1 MNKKGVGPIS
11 AVDDVSPTDVR
22 ATLRTLEQFRK
33 LPRVRTDE
41 EVGERLDQFFS
52 MCDSSGVRP
61 GIELMALA
69 LGVTRATI
77 YNWSEGIKCSPERQR
92 LVQAAKQTLAA
103 YLEQL
108 GATGKINP
116 VTLIWWQRNHWGYK
130 ETTTL
135 EISRP
140 SDALLTAEQSPE
152 EIAAAIEAD
161 VIPNDDY

>member
-41 EVGERLDQFFS
+41 EVGERLEQFFS

-69 LGVTRATI
+69 LGVTRSTV

-92 LVQAAKQTLAA
+92 LVQVARQTIAA

-116 VTLIWWQRNHWGYK
+116 IVLVWWQKNHFSYRD
-130 ETTTL
+130 TTTL
-135 EISRP
+135 EVSRP
-140 SDALLTAEQSPE
+140 ADAMLVADSTPE

-161 VIPNDDY
+161 VIPNDD